1 MASNEELVEEA
12 RLGAAIEAQEVALV
26 DALGLKPYK
35 DGNQWC
41 FLWGENLQEGI
52 AGFGD
57 TVQLAMF
64 AFNKAYRSEKIP
76 VL

>member
-26 DALGLKPYK
+26 AALGLKPYK

-41 FLWGENLQEGI
+41 FLWGENLQEGV

-64 AFNKAYRSEKIP
+64 AFNKAYRTQIIP
-76 VL
+76 IH